1 MTSTKRLLV
10 VANRTADSDEL
21 FDELQRRAKT
31 EPISVTLL
39 VPQDIYG
46 GQGRRLNAA
55 LTRLHGAGIAAEGM
69 LGDTDPLIAV
79 QETWNAHRFDEIV
92 VSTLPSGISR
102 WLGLDLP
109 HRVARI
115 TGAPVAH
122 VVATEAEQAM
132 PANFA

>member
-21 FDELQRRAKT
+21 FDELRGRAEL
-31 EPISVTLL
+31 EPISVMLL
-39 VPQDIYG
+39 VPQELFG

-55 LTRLHGAGIAAEGM
+55 LRRLHDAGIDAEGM

-79 QETWNAHRFDEIV
+79 HEAWNPARFDEII
-92 VSTLPSGISR
+92 VSTLPSGVSR
-102 WLGLDLP
+102 WLGFDLP

-115 TGAPVAH
+115 TDAPVSH
-122 VVATEAEQAM
+122 VIGSEVEHATSVPIA
-132 PANFA
+132 